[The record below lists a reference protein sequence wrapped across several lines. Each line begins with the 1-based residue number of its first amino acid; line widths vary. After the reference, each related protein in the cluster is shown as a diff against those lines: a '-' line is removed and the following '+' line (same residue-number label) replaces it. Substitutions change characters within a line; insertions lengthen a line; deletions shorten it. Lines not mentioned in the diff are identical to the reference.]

1 MPPTA
6 HPIAERLER
15 AARARWFDGI
25 RAKCRGN
32 SVSELL
38 QRAAED
44 LAARLELS
52 AQTQESKTVVARH
65 VESRDDLVEQHVE
78 LTTRIA
84 RKAAEPSIEGPGGA
98 VIHGRT
104 TLPRARPLRRV
115 GDARSG
121 RQGANP
127 EGPRRSPSSRP
138 CGRGE
143 PPRRSRS
150 AC

>member
-52 AQTQESKTVVARH
+52 AQTQESKTVVW
-65 VESRDDLVEQHVE
+65 RD
-78 LTTRIA
+78 T
-84 RKAAEPSIEGPGGA
+84 S
-98 VIHGRT
+98 
-104 TLPRARPLRRV
+104 
-115 GDARSG
+115 S
-121 RQGANP
+121 P
-127 EGPRRSPSSRP
+127 ETISS
-138 CGRGE
+138 
-143 PPRRSRS
+143 SS
-150 AC
+150 T